1 MPYATLTDIEDRY
14 PGELTQA
21 GPTVDGV
28 LDDAAVE
35 LAIAAASRAID
46 LTLRGIG
53 WTVPVA
59 APVPGWLVDLTVDM
73 ALYLATPTAVA
84 SQPDFADRRKRYDTA
99 LSVLDDIASGKRL
112 PPALAG
118 ATVTAGVFFSSQPRQ
133 FGRGA
138 L

>member
-112 PPALAG
+112 PPSLAG
-118 ATVTAGVFFSSQPRQ
+118 VTVTAGVFFSSQPRQ

>member
-35 LAIAAASRAID
+35 GAVLAASNTVD
-46 LTLRGIG
+46 LTLRAIG

-59 APVPGWLVDLTVDM
+59 APVPRWIVDLTVDM

-99 LSVLDDIASGKRL
+99 QNTLAAIAAGTLL
-112 PPALAG
+112 PSLAG

-133 FGRGA
+133 FGRGV

>member
-21 GPTVDGV
+21 GPTVEGA

-35 LAIAAASRAID
+35 GALLAASDTLD
-46 LTLRGIG
+46 LTLRAIG
-53 WTVPVA
+53 WTVPVV
-59 APVPGWLVDLTVDM
+59 APVPRWIVDLVVDM
-73 ALYLATPTAVA
+73 ALYLATPTALA
-84 SQPDFADRRKRYDTA
+84 SQTDFADRRKRYDTA
-99 LSVLDDIASGKRL
+99 MSVLDDIASGKRL
-112 PPALAG
+112 PPSLAG
-118 ATVTAGVFFSSQPRQ
+118 AVTAGVFFSSQPRQ

>member
-21 GPTVDGV
+21 GPTVDGA

-35 LAIAAASRAID
+35 LAVSAASRAID
-46 LTLRGIG
+46 LTLRAIG
-53 WTVPVA
+53 WSVPVA

-73 ALYLATPTAVA
+73 ALYLATPSALA

-99 LSVLDDIASGKRL
+99 QNTLTAIAAGTLL
-112 PPALAG
+112 PPPPTASSG
-118 ATVTAGVFFSSQPRQ
+118 SGVYVTSSARQ
-133 FGRGA
+133 FGRGV

>member
-59 APVPGWLVDLTVDM
+59 APAPGWLVDLTVDM

-99 LSVLDDIASGKRL
+99 QNTLTAIAAGTLL
-112 PPALAG
+112 PPPPASSG
-118 ATVTAGVFFSSQPRQ
+118 SGVYVTSSARQ
-133 FGRGA
+133 FGRGV

>member
-112 PPALAG
+112 PPSLAG
-118 ATVTAGVFFSSQPRQ
+118 VTVTAGVFFSSQPRR